1 MEFVETW
8 KRKKTA
14 AISPN
19 LSTETIPVS
28 IPSFL
33 PSRFLSMCKCLHNW
47 DHIVYVI
54 FPPHYYLLHHNHS
67 LQH

>member
-1 MEFVETW
+1 MQYMEFVETW

-19 LSTETIPVS
+19 LSTKTIPVS

-54 FPPHYYLLHHNHS
+54 LFPTLLLITS
-67 LQH
+67 